1 MGGRKLDFAIGD
13 GGFWAAEFLL
23 EGSGLVWPVEPCG
36 PSRSMAAPAASDGA
50 TETNYD
56 RAKFAATGLVLVGL
70 FRTASEFRPSA
81 LGKSDPRLVSH
92 KAGCLGKAGFMEC
105 GLELYIRVSP
115 VIALADNVW
124 RHWTPALHVSF
135 FLAPVVLRASRNR
148 SYTADEDA
156 G

>member
-1 MGGRKLDFAIGD
+1 MVTEDLGGRIFARSKWLGLAGRTLRPEPVN
-13 GGFWAAEFLL
+13 GGA
-23 EGSGLVWPVEPCG
+23 G
-36 PSRSMAAPAASDGA
+36 ASDGA

-135 FLAPVVLRASRNR
+135 FLAPVFLRASRNR